1 MINVNPSSI
10 DCMKGVACKPCFWI
24 FYILFCQLPA
34 QEPATISLVGTDLF
48 RGSIAERIV
57 ALGKP
62 LGLQAKWPG
71 SQKAL
76 QLLDAGKTDLAIVT
90 SKSSKDIPEVPGM
103 LQLPIAYRISRV
115 FIAKDNP
122 LAEISIDQLRAI
134 FGNRAERRLVRWG
147 GLGLTGDWR
156 QRGID
161 PMVAERYT
169 SFSREIFEHHVLPSD
184 RLQSAVKVFPEEE
197 ALANAFKKNPGAIGV
212 FASLHADTFGKSVPV
227 ASKVGEPFGA
237 TPENLYFG
245 DYPLQMPFVVLFPKS
260 RIQALAPVL
269 RTLYSGEVAQAIFQS
284 GLAPVPDN
292 FRLAEL
298 KKLDL

>member
-1 MINVNPSSI
+1 MINANPSSI
-10 DCMKGVACKPCFWI
+10 DCMKGVACKPCSWI
-24 FYILFCQLPA
+24 SFIFFCQLSA

-48 RGSIAERIV
+48 SGAIAERIV
-57 ALGKP
+57 TLGKP

-71 SQKAL
+71 SHKAL
-76 QLLDAGKTDLAIVT
+76 QVLSAGKSDLAIVT
-90 SKSSKDIPEVPGM
+90 CQSSKDIPEVPGM

-122 LAEISIDQLRAI
+122 LDEISIDQLRAI
-134 FGNRAERRLVRWG
+134 FGSRAERRLARWS

-156 QRGID
+156 QRGIE

-169 SFSREIFEHHVLPSD
+169 SFSREIFEHHVLPAD
-184 RLQSAVKVFPEEE
+184 RLQSAVKVFPDEES
-197 ALANAFKKNPGAIGV
+197 LANAFQKNPGAIGV
-212 FASLHADTFGKSVPV
+212 FASLHADTFGKSIPV
-227 ASKVGEPFGA
+227 ASRDGESFGA

-245 DYPLQMPFVVLFPKS
+245 DYPLQMPFVILFPKS

-284 GLAPVPDN
+284 GLAPVPDS

-298 KKLDL
+298 KKLGL

>member
-1 MINVNPSSI
+1 MINANPSSI
-10 DCMKGVACKPCFWI
+10 DCMKGVACKPCSWI
-24 FYILFCQLPA
+24 FFIFFCQLSA

-48 RGSIAERIV
+48 SGAIAERIV
-57 ALGKP
+57 TLGKP
-62 LGLQAKWPG
+62 LGLQAKWLG
-71 SQKAL
+71 SHKAL
-76 QLLDAGKTDLAIVT
+76 QVLSAGKSDLAIVT
-90 SKSSKDIPEVPGM
+90 CQSSKDIPEVPGM

-122 LAEISIDQLRAI
+122 LDEISIDQLRAI
-134 FGNRAERRLVRWG
+134 FGSRAERRLARWS

-156 QRGID
+156 QRGIE

-169 SFSREIFEHHVLPSD
+169 SFSREIFEHHVLPTD
-184 RLQSAVKVFPEEE
+184 RLQSAVKVFPDEES
-197 ALANAFKKNPGAIGV
+197 LANAFQKNPGAIGV
-212 FASLHADTFGKSVPV
+212 FASLHADTFGKSIPV
-227 ASKVGEPFGA
+227 ASRDGESFGA

-245 DYPLQMPFVVLFPKS
+245 DYPLQMPFVILFPKS

-284 GLAPVPDN
+284 GLAPVPDS

-298 KKLDL
+298 KKLGL